1 MNPIED
7 LIAEHQL
14 IERELLEFET
24 IIDDP
29 QTNYPNLIH
38 VLKRLI
44 PLWNNHEI
52 KEEQIF
58 PLFKK
63 ERISVPVNEMLFE
76 HRKLR
81 RHKEAIEN
89 ALNSESDF
97 EVRHAI
103 ETHGSIIVTELREHI
118 KKEDNIFYTLD
129 SSEFSPEELEMIK
142 EILASQ

>member
-1 MNPIED
+1 MNPIEQ
-7 LIAEHQL
+7 LIFEHQQ

-44 PLWNNHEI
+44 PLWNSHEI

-63 ERISVPVNEMLFE
+63 EHIKVPVNEMLFE

-81 RHKEAIEN
+81 RHKDAIEN
-89 ALNSESDF
+89 ALKSESDF

-103 ETHGSIIVTELREHI
+103 EVHGSIIITELREHI

-129 SSEFSPEELEMIK
+129 SSEFSPTELEKIK
-142 EILASQ
+142 EILTE